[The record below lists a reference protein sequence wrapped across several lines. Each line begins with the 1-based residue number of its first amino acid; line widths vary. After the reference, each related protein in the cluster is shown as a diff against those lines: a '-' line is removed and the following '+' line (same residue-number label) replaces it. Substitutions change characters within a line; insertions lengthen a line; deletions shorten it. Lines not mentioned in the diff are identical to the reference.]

1 MLEFLKGILKKEE
14 AAPRYIPIEEIP
26 SWLDGEEKRALLDL
40 ETRNATSRNRIEALR
55 KSLLQQAKALTFP
68 EEKRHLHPKLERIA
82 ISTLPMFERSITQ
95 ALVKPFP
102 EGTDEFYTA
111 ATECLKNS
119 LRAVQGQGRYL
130 QAVFPEE
137 MKAIRA
143 TLRDFGGEINAMTES
158 MKTHRDRADRIASIR
173 DVYDALI
180 EIRDNKSDAGNRSL
194 AIQRRIANARDAIR
208 ALKNERREIENG
220 TDYWTYAG
228 LQKEV
233 STLEHD
239 QERTLREF
247 TVLSGAVSHVFRKA
261 EKVAGRK
268 GDPGAAKAVSH
279 ANSILSDH
287 DVPVLEDLAAGLR
300 GAMPIVL
307 PLIVSG
313 EVPLKNKEERA
324 LFADAEHLSRI
335 LEQNAAEYHS
345 LSSRLAAARENCAKS
360 PAASRLNQIGIEF
373 RQHEK
378 TIERGEL
385 QIAEAARQQKEAAG
399 AVPTLAA
406 ELDHQIAAHTGGR
419 IRLQTALVISTI
431 ENREKSV

>member
-14 AAPRYIPIEEIP
+14 AAPRYLTFDGIPA
-26 SWLDGEEKRALLDL
+26 WLDGEEKRALLDL
-40 ETRNATSRNRIEALR
+40 EARNATSRSRIEALR

-82 ISTLPMFERSITQ
+82 ISTLPMFERSISQ

-111 ATECLKNS
+111 AAECLKNS
-119 LRAVQGQGRYL
+119 LRAVQGQGKYL

-143 TLRDFGGEINAMTES
+143 TLRDFGSEINAMTES
-158 MKTHRDRADRIASIR
+158 VKTHRDLMDRIASIR
-173 DVYDALI
+173 EVYDALI

-194 AIQRRIANARDAIR
+194 AIQRRIADARDAIR
-208 ALKNERREIENG
+208 ALKNEQRAIENG
-220 TDYWTYAG
+220 ADYGTYAG
-228 LQKEV
+228 LQKQV
-233 STLEHD
+233 SILEQE
-239 QERTLREF
+239 QERVLREF

-287 DVPVLEDLAAGLR
+287 DVPLPEDLAAALR

-307 PLIVSG
+307 PLIASG

-324 LFADAEHLSRI
+324 LFADAVHLSRI

-345 LSSRLAAARENCAKS
+345 ISERLAVARENCARS
-360 PAASRLNQIGIEF
+360 PAASRLHQIGIEV

-385 QIAEAARQQKEAAG
+385 QIVEARQQQKEATG

-406 ELDHQIAAHTGGR
+406 ELDHRIAAHTGGG
-419 IRLQTALVISTI
+419 IRLQTSLVISMI